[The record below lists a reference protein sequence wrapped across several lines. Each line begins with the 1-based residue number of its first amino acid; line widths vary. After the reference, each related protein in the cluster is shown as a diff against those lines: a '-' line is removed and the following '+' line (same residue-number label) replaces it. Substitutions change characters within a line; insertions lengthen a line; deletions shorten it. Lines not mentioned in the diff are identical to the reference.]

1 MSRCHPLLPDAKGPL
16 GRMGSLTPGGSTG
29 SGNASPRLP
38 SWSCPGSCGHQLSPP
53 FEHSRQMLPRLLRR
67 WARKQH
73 AAFKVPQLGRAKPPS
88 PPCPETP
95 TLRALLRRRHQ
106 PPAPPFP
113 PHPTGTR
120 PRSSFPGLGC
130 ARTEQLIY
138 HPVPPRPCG
147 CCLQQRSW
155 EGEKISQVGLGKNW
169 KHMPWRQT
177 RPPGRAGIKASLA
190 QDFPPR
196 LPPASSPPA
205 RAGVPQPPQGWG
217 W

>member
-1 MSRCHPLLPDAKGPL
+1 MSPLLPDGKGPL
-16 GRMGSLTPGGSTG
+16 GRMGSLTPGGGTG
-29 SGNASPRLP
+29 SGNASLRLP
-38 SWSCPGSCGHQLSPP
+38 SWSSLGSCGHQLSPP
-53 FEHSRQMLPRLLRR
+53 FERSRQMLPRLLRR

-73 AAFKVPQLGRAKPPS
+73 AVFKVRSSAGPNPLPHPALRPLPS
-88 PPCPETP
+88 VPLSGGATSPS
-95 TLRALLRRRHQ
+95 
-106 PPAPPFP
+106 APPFP
-113 PHPTGTR
+113 PYPTGTR
-120 PRSSFPGLGC
+120 PRSGFPGLGC
-130 ARTEQLIY
+130 ARTEKLIY

-196 LPPASSPPA
+196 LPPALSPPA
-205 RAGVPQPPQGWG
+205 RAGVSQPPQGWG